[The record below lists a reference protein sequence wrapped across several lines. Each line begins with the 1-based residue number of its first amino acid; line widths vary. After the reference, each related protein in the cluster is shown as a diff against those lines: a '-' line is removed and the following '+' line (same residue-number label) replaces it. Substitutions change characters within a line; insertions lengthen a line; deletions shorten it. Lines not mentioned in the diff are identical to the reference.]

1 MNIEIDFC
9 LKNDFFQS
17 VVMVGVWNCIFVC
30 VFEATVVSKITLS
43 LCLQYSQAA
52 NTMTDVSECEQ
63 AKELGAINSTLRQV
77 CSFSSAHLLSFL
89 KKKIL
94 HFFFLIWRDFFTTF
108 YTRRLFKF
116 A

>member
-17 VVMVGVWNCIFVC
+17 VVMVGVWNCIFFVC
-30 VFEATVVSKITLS
+30 VFEATVVSNLTLS

-63 AKELGAINSTLRQV
+63 VKELGAINSTLRQV
-77 CSFSSAHLLSFL
+77 CSFSSAHLLSFFL
-89 KKKIL
+89 KNYYIS
-94 HFFFLIWRDFFTTF
+94 FF
-108 YTRRLFKF
+108 
-116 A
+116 